1 MQETS
6 LEKWRGAVTAYAPLI
21 FWIGVIFFLSSDQG
35 SMAETS
41 RFVGPILKFLF
52 PNISE
57 ETLAVCH
64 AFIRKTAHFT
74 EYALLAF
81 FAVRALARSSV
92 ASLRNLRYLLPLIL
106 VALVASMDEFN
117 QSFESSRTGSGW
129 DVLLDVS
136 GGAAMM
142 TILWLI
148 ERPVLQKP
156 ALQ

>member
-1 MQETS
+1 
-6 LEKWRGAVTAYAPLI
+6 
-21 FWIGVIFFLSSDQG
+21 
-35 SMAETS
+35 MAETS